1 MPIHT
6 QNYRHWEGTLKTHS
20 HMRWWII
27 AKAELKLLAQ
37 RKIVRLIVAIPP
49 AIYILVHATL
59 IFILNQ
65 VPGAAFSF
73 DIDNEFFQEFLFR
86 NPGTGPP
93 SSFLIA
99 LIAIFGG
106 SGLIANDLKNKALSL
121 YLSKP
126 ISWIDYLI
134 GKFAVIGILL
144 SCLTLIPGLLLFLE
158 HLLLTGTSF
167 LKENYWIPLSI
178 IAYSV
183 LITLTSSLLILLFSS
198 LTSNPRYAIIG
209 FCAVWF
215 GSPVIYEVLKT
226 ITRTSK
232 MALVSIWAHYDI
244 LGTVLFAGSHNYA
257 VHWTWALLTQIA
269 LIAVCLFVLRRRIRA
284 VEIVK

>member
-6 QNYRHWEGTLKTHS
+6 QDYRHWEGTLTHRPYT
-20 HMRWWII
+20 RWWII
-27 AKAELKLLAQ
+27 TKAELRLLAQ

-49 AIYILVHATL
+49 LIYVLVHAML

-65 VPGAAFSF
+65 VPGAEFSF
-73 DIDNEFFQEFLFR
+73 SINNEFFQKFLFR
-86 NPGTGPP
+86 LTYVP

-106 SGLIANDLKNKALSL
+106 SGLIATDLKNNALSL

-134 GKFAVIGILL
+134 GKFAVMGILL
-144 SCLTLIPGLLLFLE
+144 GCLTLVPGLLLFLE
-158 HLLLTGTSF
+158 HVLFTDTPF

-178 IAYSV
+178 VAYSV
-183 LITLTSSLLILLFSS
+183 VITLSSSLLILLFSS

-232 MALVSIWAHYDI
+232 MALVSIWASYDI
-244 LGTVLFAGSHNYA
+244 LGTALFAGSQDYA
-257 VHWTWALLTQIA
+257 VHWVWALLVQIA
-269 LIAVCLFVLRRRIRA
+269 LIVLCLFVLHRRIRA